1 MLNEEKSVAK
11 ELEKGGHHGM
21 FLDHQRI
28 VSFQRASGRPYALCN
43 AFWVEGVIHG
53 VRFVNC
59 LRTGMVQEIMD
70 KLRKLADQLD
80 EDKWMYESSSPR
92 LP

>member
-11 ELEKGGHHGM
+11 ELEKGGHHDM

-28 VSFQRASGRPYALCN
+28 VSFQRASVRTPFG
-43 AFWVEGVIHG
+43 GVNHG
-53 VRFVNC
+53 VRSDTC

-80 EDKWMYESSSPR
+80 EDKWMYESSSPV